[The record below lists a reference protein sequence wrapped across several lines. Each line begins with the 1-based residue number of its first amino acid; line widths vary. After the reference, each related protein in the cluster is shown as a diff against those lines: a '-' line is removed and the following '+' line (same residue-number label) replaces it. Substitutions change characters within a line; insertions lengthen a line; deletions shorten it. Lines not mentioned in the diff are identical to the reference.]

1 MEIPT
6 EGKYVCKL
14 NGPVV
19 IYEASTGSL
28 CGAVPCV
35 MVDSGFTFKHT
46 LVLVK
51 SDGTVMTRTTDTLR
65 SVFGW
70 DGRDPFWLMDESED
84 GGALRA
90 LEFVIVGGPE
100 TSEKGGQY
108 FKSQWLNPMGSG
120 AKTPVSA
127 DRAAVLAK
135 YGSKFQSLAAMGSL
149 ASPSGAHE
157 SKGRPSGP
165 SLPANPNGA
174 HGVTRPTNPS
184 GRPSGPSLPTMPP
197 MVALT
202 QSAATMEEAWA
213 ALNAAHSGLEPAALE
228 KLWYATIS
236 RLFPSKSNT
245 ELRAHEWGQLKAEF
259 SRDEIPFL

>member
-135 YGSKFQSLAAMGSL
+135 YGSKFQSLAAMGPL

-165 SLPANPNGA
+165 SVNPNGA
-174 HGVTRPTNPS
+174 HGVTRPT
-184 GRPSGPSLPTMPP
+184 MPP
-197 MVALT
+197 RVALLHQAT
-202 QSAATMEEAWA
+202 ATMEEAWA

>member
-1 MEIPT
+1 
-6 EGKYVCKL
+6 
-14 NGPVV
+14 
-19 IYEASTGSL
+19 
-28 CGAVPCV
+28 
-35 MVDSGFTFKHT
+35 
-46 LVLVK
+46 
-51 SDGTVMTRTTDTLR
+51 
-65 SVFGW
+65 
-70 DGRDPFWLMDESED
+70 
-84 GGALRA
+84 
-90 LEFVIVGGPE
+90 
-100 TSEKGGQY
+100 
-108 FKSQWLNPMGSG
+108 
-120 AKTPVSA
+120 
-127 DRAAVLAK
+127 
-135 YGSKFQSLAAMGSL
+135 MGSL

-165 SLPANPNGA
+165 SLPVNPNGA

-197 MVALT
+197 IVALT